1 MRVIHLMVKRNL
13 VRTFRN
19 KGAVIIVILMSLLPA
34 LMLLVM
40 GDFWMVPIFT
50 SIVNDTEIAWSIL
63 RANILAITL
72 AISSFTAPVSILG
85 LISSDF
91 ENKTIDNYLTAPIK
105 RSYISLSYIIS
116 GILFG
121 LVYSVFIIIIG
132 QALLLLVGDGFLGI
146 TTIVSMLSI
155 SLLVLASLSTIFF
168 YIMSGVKSVQT
179 AGAMT
184 GLMGGF
190 APILGGVYIQLSL
203 FPAAISTIINFLPFS
218 HALTLMKR
226 QTILP
231 LTENSDIT
239 TEMREGIIEF
249 TSIELKMFGE
259 VVTPTISIIVIIAS
273 MILFGSLSIYRLL
286 NMKKK

>member
-1 MRVIHLMVKRNL
+1 
-13 VRTFRN
+13 
-19 KGAVIIVILMSLLPA
+19 
-34 LMLLVM
+34 M
-40 GDFWMVPIFT
+40 GDFWMVTIFT

-105 RSYISLSYIIS
+105 RSYIIS

>member
-34 LMLLVM
+34 MMMLIM

-50 SIVNDTEIAWSIL
+50 SIVEDTELAWSLL

-72 AISSFTAPVSILG
+72 AMSSFTAPVSILA
-85 LISSDF
+85 LVCSDF

-105 RSYISLSYIIS
+105 RSHISISYIIS
-116 GILFG
+116 GVLFG
-121 LVYSVFIIIIG
+121 LVFSVFIIGLG
-132 QALLLLVGDGFLGI
+132 QVLLLLTGDTFLGVS
-146 TTIVSMLSI
+146 TIIKMLSI
-155 SLLVLASLSTIFF
+155 SLLVLTSLSTIFF
-168 YIMSGVKSVQT
+168 YIMSGVKNVQT

-184 GLMGGF
+184 GLIGGF

-203 FPAAISTIINFLPFS
+203 FPDAVSTIMNFLPFS
-218 HALTLMKR
+218 HALSMMKR

-231 LTENSDIT
+231 
-239 TEMREGIIEF
+239 IIENHNLSMEMQEGVIDF
-249 TSIELKMFGE
+249 ASLELKMFGE
-259 VVTPTISIIVIIAS
+259 VVSSTTSVIIILSS
-273 MILFGSLSIYRLL
+273 MVLFGSLSIYRLVHL
-286 NMKKK
+286 KKK